1 MADRELSPAE
11 VREIQAFHK
20 KSLIEQQAVFAE
32 GVGLG
37 GAERQ
42 HGEKVIRAYFTAFKA
57 LHSVNKEIPE
67 YLLLMLDGI
76 YEDDRTRATLFAKI
90 QRAYHDQEDIIGT
103 LIK

>member
-37 GAERQ
+37 GAE
-42 HGEKVIRAYFTAFKA
+42 
-57 LHSVNKEIPE
+57 HST
-67 YLLLMLDGI
+67 G
-76 YEDDRTRATLFAKI
+76 RR
-90 QRAYHDQEDIIGT
+90 
-103 LIK
+103 